1 MMKGPKRGGS
11 SNLLLALVCALL
23 AGVVYLEI
31 EAAPAPAVTPPEPPA
46 TAEPPAALPSAVA
59 YRAPEAAA
67 FSGVLER
74 PLFAPSRRP
83 PPDAPPPAVE
93 AAPEASPFELELVGV
108 VISGEE
114 RVALVRQPGIQELLR
129 VAVGRMVGG
138 WQVETIEPD
147 RVLFRSGDT
156 LKEVRLRDDTPP
168 PETRRSR
175 REREAER
182 RRRAEER
189 RERLEDE
196 RAAGNETA
204 GEDE

>member
-23 AGVVYLEI
+23 AGVVYLETQ
-31 EAAPAPAVTPPEPPA
+31 AAPGPAVAPPESPV
-46 TAEPPAALPSAVA
+46 TAEPPVALPPAVA
-59 YRAPEAAA
+59 YRPPETAA
-67 FSGVLER
+67 FSGVIER

-83 PPDAPPPAVE
+83 PPGAPAPALE
-93 AAPEASPFELELVGV
+93 ASDASPFELELVGV

-138 WQVETIEPD
+138 WEVESIEPD
-147 RVLFRSGDT
+147 RVLFRSGDA

-168 PETRRSR
+168 PETRSSR
-175 REREAER
+175 RDREAER

-196 RAAGNETA
+196 RAGDGTA